1 MAIVN
6 INPRSLRGPWT
17 AGFALDW
24 HTLRSEFIGNNEFG
38 HPMFDTKRP
47 PVGEL
52 LYQLK
57 YGRTPTAAAKQAIA
71 DQLAETAESFIRNT
85 WRAPI
90 DAIVPVPPSNVR
102 AIQPVMVVAEALAA
116 RLGVPVCTGCLTKV
130 KQTPQLK
137 DISDYDKRKEVLAGA
152 FTVNPALTT
161 GKNILMFDDLHGSGA
176 TVGHIAEL
184 LKNPGRVNA
193 VYLLTLTTK

>member
-1 MAIVN
+1 LAIVE

-24 HTLRSEFIGNNEFG
+24 HTLSSTFIGNNQFG

-57 YGRTPTAAAKQAIA
+57 YGRAQTKVEKLAIA
-71 DQLAETAESFIRNT
+71 DQLAETAENFIRNT

-90 DAIVPVPPSNVR
+90 DAILPVPPSNVR
-102 AIQPVMVVAEALAA
+102 AIQPVLVVAEALAA

-130 KQTPQLK
+130 KQTPQMK
-137 DISDYDKRKEVLAGA
+137 DITDYDKRKEVLAGA
-152 FTVNPALTT
+152 FTVDPALTT
-161 GKNILMFDDLHGSGA
+161 GKNLLIFDDLHGSGA
-176 TVGHIAEL
+176 TVSRIVEL
-184 LKNPGRVNA
+184 LKDPGRAKA